1 MYQVSRSL
9 GLICSDLYREPLFLL
24 GIGIKI
30 LLIIS
35 LIPVIQENWFVP
47 FILNWIERPLSSPW
61 TSHLIAGGD
70 SLAFQYGITMFILH
84 LPTTVFGWLT
94 DQIFNA
100 DYFSNFG
107 FRLSILIADFF
118 LLLVLIQAYEKYF
131 KKILIFY
138 WLSPLVLFISYWHGQ
153 TDIIPVA
160 LFLYSL
166 VLLKRSNLLFAAI
179 FLALAISAKHSM
191 IIGAPFVIYYL
202 WSHSGIQKEFQ
213 RFLLVF
219 ISVLLFLEAPFFL
232 LESFQLM
239 VMENPEVEKL
249 YWLNIKMGNYL
260 SLYLTPL
267 VYLMLLY
274 FFWRIQRVNF
284 DLLVASLGVAFS
296 VVILMT
302 PSSPGW
308 FLWLI
313 PILAIHQSR
322 HGSGA
327 IILVGIFS
335 FLFISYHLVYTSG
348 SSFFIFE
355 MNLSNI
361 LNINDTKIQSLHY
374 TTLVSFGILIA
385 IQILREGVRANDY
398 YRLGNRPLVLG
409 IGGDSG
415 VGKSTFSKG
424 LATIFG
430 ERSLVEV
437 SGDDYHN
444 WDRSSPMWKTLTHLN
459 PKANRLFDLVRD
471 VRNLLDGNEVRAR
484 QYDHKTGLFKPKKII
499 SSKNVILVEGLHTFY
514 PQQLSEELDARFFL
528 DMDESLRVFLRVRRD
543 IKERGG
549 DESKVIKDLDRR
561 KDDSDKYIKPQSKKA
576 DVIFKI
582 LPINYELLNNSNLI
596 ELNTKLK
603 VTIKNGVYYQ
613 ELVRVLI
620 GVCALQVNVESID
633 ERGEVILEISGDV
646 ASDDVELAINMLAPH
661 IEELLNFGAE
671 FSSGSKGIMQIITI
685 MEVDEALKRRKTSL

>member
-1 MYQVSRSL
+1 MHKISRSL
-9 GLICSDLYREPLFLL
+9 GLICADLLREPLFLIGL
-24 GIGIKI
+24 GIKI
-30 LLIIS
+30 LIIIF

-47 FILNWIERPLSSPW
+47 FIINWIQNPFSSPW
-61 TSHLIAGGD
+61 TSHIAAGGD
-70 SLAFQYGITMFILH
+70 SLAFPYGITMFIFH
-84 LPTTVFGWLT
+84 LPTTAFGWMA
-94 DQIFNA
+94 DQVIEVE
-100 DYFSNFG
+100 YFSSFG
-107 FRLSILIADFF
+107 FRFSLLLADFI
-118 LLLVLIQAYEKYF
+118 LLLVLIQAYEGF
-131 KKILIFY
+131 WKKIIIFY
-138 WLSPLVLFISYWHGQ
+138 WLSPLVLFITYWHGQ

-166 VLLKRSNLLFAAI
+166 ILLKRTNLLFAAI

-191 IIGAPFVIYYL
+191 VIGVPFVIYYL
-202 WSHSGIQKEFQ
+202 WSHSGIHKEFQ
-213 RFLLVF
+213 RFLIVF
-219 ISVLLFLEAPFFL
+219 ISILFLLEAPFFV

-239 VMENPEVEKL
+239 VLENPEMEKL
-249 YWLNIKMGNYL
+249 YWLDIEMGSDL
-260 SLYLTPL
+260 SIYLTPL
-267 VYLMLLY
+267 AYLMLLY
-274 FFWRIQRVNF
+274 FFWRIRRVNF

-308 FLWLI
+308 YLWLV

-335 FLFISYHLVYTSG
+335 LLFIFYHIFYSSG
-348 SSFFIFE
+348 SSFLIFDL
-355 MNLSNI
+355 NLLNI
-361 LNINDTKIQSLHY
+361 LNLQNINIQSIHY
-374 TTLVSFGILIA
+374 TILISFGILIA
-385 IQILREGVRANDY
+385 IQIWREGVRDNDY
-398 YRLGNRPLVLG
+398 YLLGSRPLVLG

-471 VRNLLDGNEVRAR
+471 VRSLLDGNEVRAR

-499 SSKNVILVEGLHTFY
+499 SSKNVVLVEGLHTFY
-514 PQQLSEELDARFFL
+514 PQQLLEELDVRIFL
-528 DMDESLRVFLRVRRD
+528 DMDERLRVFLRVKRD
-543 IKERGG
+543 IKERDG
-549 DESKVIKDLDRR
+549 DEDTVIKELDRR
-561 KDDSDKYIKPQSKKA
+561 KDDSNKYIKPQAKRA

-582 LPINYELLNNSNLI
+582 IPINIDLLEQNNLI
-596 ELNTKLK
+596 DSNTKLR

-613 ELVRVLI
+613 ELVKVLI
-620 GVCALQVNVESID
+620 GVCALQVNIESID
-633 ERGEVILEISGDV
+633 DRGEVILEISGDV
-646 ASDDVELAINMLAPH
+646 GSEDVELAINMLASH

-671 FSSGSKGIMQIITI
+671 FSSGAQGIMQIITI
-685 MEVDEALKRRKTSL
+685 LEVDEALKRRKSSL